1 MVNENWNLNKD
12 IEQRSRVKT
21 VKPPMT
27 IKLPKG
33 IRPSVSS
40 SNDSSVEYTTDSMG
54 SDGLPIISP
63 VTIVTKP
70 TPEHNN
76 ILRMTGSF
84 GQRFLDSES
93 FFTDTAEES
102 ETREKESLSSRLGS
116 NEDEIYANL
125 TRPQLLDLIEEL
137 YSSLDKANLAASN
150 DKKRRRDRE
159 QTIVKLAKELSRQR
173 DTIYQQKEQIDE
185 VREKHL
191 YLVCI
196 SLLL

>member
-12 IEQRSRVKT
+12 IEKRSRVKT

-84 GQRFLDSES
+84 GPRFLDSES

-102 ETREKESLSSRLGS
+102 ETREK
-116 NEDEIYANL
+116 D
-125 TRPQLLDLIEEL
+125 LLDQDLPKNL
-137 YSSLDKANLAASN
+137 PNHNSSTKCDLHRS
-150 DKKRRRDRE
+150 
-159 QTIVKLAKELSRQR
+159 
-173 DTIYQQKEQIDE
+173 
-185 VREKHL
+185 
-191 YLVCI
+191 
-196 SLLL
+196 